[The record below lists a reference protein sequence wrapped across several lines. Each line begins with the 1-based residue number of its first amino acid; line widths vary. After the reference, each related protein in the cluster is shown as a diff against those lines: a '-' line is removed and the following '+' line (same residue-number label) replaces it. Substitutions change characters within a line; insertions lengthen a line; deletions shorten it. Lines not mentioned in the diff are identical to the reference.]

1 MSKRILLLAAVAT
14 LLTQQAFAGPWL
26 KSLATA
32 KKKAKE
38 QNELIFVDLF
48 ADWCGWCHKMEQEVF
63 PAEAFQKA
71 TDNKVLLRLNTEDGG
86 EGTKLAQQYDITS
99 LPTFLLLTAD
109 GSIAGTIRGYFP
121 ADQFVHVLADT
132 EKGYRDF
139 EKEVAQESSIT
150 TDYQKRLELARAFRT
165 RYALGESEKRF
176 RKLVTEAG
184 VPSDVRDTAYYE
196 LALTQAVQKHYDDAL
211 TTVKKFATVANK
223 GESYEKALLLA
234 GDIYVQQ
241 GNYKL
246 ALTEF
251 KNFKEKFPKSQYIAN
266 IDVVLPQLEQH
277 VKQ

>member
-1 MSKRILLLAAVAT
+1 
-14 LLTQQAFAGPWL
+14 LTQQVFASAWL
-26 KSLATA
+26 TSLVTA
-32 KKKAKE
+32 KKKAKA

-86 EGTKLAQQYDITS
+86 EGTKIAQDFSITS
-99 LPTFLLLTAD
+99 LPTFLLLTPD
-109 GSIAGTIRGYFP
+109 GSIAGVIRGYFP
-121 ADQFVHVLADT
+121 ADQFVRALSDT
-132 EKGYRDF
+132 EKTYREF
-139 EKEVAQESSIT
+139 QKQVALESSIT
-150 TDYQKRLELARAFRT
+150 ADYPKRLELARAFRS
-165 RYALGESEKRF
+165 RYALADSEKRF
-176 RKLVTEAG
+176 AKLTTEQG
-184 VPSDVRDTAYYE
+184 VPADIRDTAYYE
-196 LALTQAVQKHYDDAL
+196 LAFTQAIDKRYDDAL
-211 TTVKKFATVANK
+211 TTIKKFAAVQNK
-223 GESYEKALLLA
+223 GETYEKARLLA

-251 KNFKEKFPKSQYIAN
+251 KDFKQKFPKSQYIAN